1 MRKLLGFFL
10 IIGVIVL
17 GIGVFNN
24 LMKISS
30 VNPTVLEASG
40 SAPPE
45 TLGTQ
50 TTKTLPVAEPIT
62 FSIPKL
68 NVSNVTVESVGLD
81 KEGKMD
87 IPKADQNV
95 AWYNLGAKPGERGN
109 AVLAGHLDTKT
120 GAPAVFYDIN
130 KLTKGD
136 ELKIKAKDGKEYIY
150 QVTDIVTYELTEFP
164 LVEVFGAGDK
174 PRLNL
179 ITCEGNYDKS
189 SKLYSHRLVVYSELK
204 S

>member
-1 MRKLLGFFL
+1 MRKSLLFFL
-10 IIGVIVL
+10 IIAVIVL
-17 GIGVFNN
+17 GIGVFHN
-24 LMKISS
+24 LTKISS
-30 VNPTVLEASG
+30 VNPVALEVSG
-40 SAPPE
+40 SASSQVLGNE
-45 TLGTQ
+45 TSQST
-50 TTKTLPVAEPIT
+50 VAEPLT

-68 NVSNVTVESVGLD
+68 DIENAKVESVGLD

-120 GAPAVFYDIN
+120 GAPAVFYNIS
-130 KLTKGD
+130 KLVKGD

-150 QVTDIVTYELTEFP
+150 EVTDIVTYELTEFP

>member
-40 SAPPE
+40 SVPPE